1 MLFSPPRGGRVAWRD
16 ALLSAPRP
24 PPVVEVAFELALS
37 AHLEAETDWLLAR
50 QLGAAVENPGAR
62 VMDIVGVVPTPEV
75 TDRAAITSETIPPLA
90 VEGDV
95 GVGEAVPVTDA
106 LDCSPEHAE
115 AVAERAAEL
124 GFVERSRR
132 GGRTYVRQ
140 TTRYPNWVDRLVG
153 IENKPDLGRPGD
165 LDFQLRFDVELAL
178 FDEVWLATESYVT
191 GAHLNRLPDPVG
203 VWRFDP
209 ETGEREVVREASP
222 LPVDEPGVELRAE
235 EPLRTDVAIIDADA
249 TARQR
254 RRIAERAWGKG
265 WRPDAFPGCT
275 QCSATDAGVP
285 YCSFHERPVAPSMD
299 CGGDCPGYESGE
311 PPDVDT
317 ATIREKR
324 SQWIRDPSGVAREQ
338 SGLDQF

>member
-1 MLFSPPRGGRVAWRD
+1 M
-16 ALLSAPRP
+16 
-24 PPVVEVAFELALS
+24 EVAFELALS

-50 QLGAAVENPGAR
+50 QLGAAVDNPGAR

-75 TDRAAITSETIPPLA
+75 TDRAAITGETIPPLA

-95 GVGEAVPVTDA
+95 GVGEAVPVTEA
-106 LDCSPEHAE
+106 LNCGPERAE
-115 AVAERAAEL
+115 SVAERAAEL

-140 TTRYPNWVDRLVG
+140 TTRYPDWVDRLVG

-178 FDEVWLATESYVT
+178 FDEIWLATESYVT
-191 GAHLNRLPDPVG
+191 GAHLNRIPDPVG

-209 ETGEREVVREASP
+209 GTGEREVVREAST
-222 LPVDEPGVELRAE
+222 LSVDEPGVELRAE
-235 EPLRTDVAIIDADA
+235 EALRTDVTLVSADA
-249 TARQR
+249 KARQR

-285 YCSFHERPVAPSMD
+285 YCAFHERPVAPSMD
-299 CGGDCPGYESGE
+299 CGAGCPGYEPGE
-311 PPDVDT
+311 EPEVDPEEL
-317 ATIREKR
+317 RDEW
-324 SQWIRDPSGVAREQ
+324 SPWVRDPAGVARRQ
-338 SGLDQF
+338 SGLDRF